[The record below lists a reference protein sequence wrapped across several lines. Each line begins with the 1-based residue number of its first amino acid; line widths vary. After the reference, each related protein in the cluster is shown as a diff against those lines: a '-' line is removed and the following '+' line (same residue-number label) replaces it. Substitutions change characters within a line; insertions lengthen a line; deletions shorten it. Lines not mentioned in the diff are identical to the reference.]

1 MRAMLDAHP
10 DVRCGEETRV
20 IPRILG
26 LRAQWKRSEKVRFS
40 GSLTAGPSAASGFAS
55 VVDED
60 RSILLPYYE
69 FTLYGRLIRLNPGE
83 KSIDSE

>member
-26 LRAQWKRSEKVRFS
+26 MRGQWKNSEKEAKRLLEAGLTDDVSDVKRLFRNFS
-40 GSLTAGPSAASGFAS
+40 MYF
-55 VVDED
+55 
-60 RSILLPYYE
+60 
-69 FTLYGRLIRLNPGE
+69 
-83 KSIDSE
+83 

>member
-26 LRAQWKRSEKVRFS
+26 MRGQWKNSEKEAKRLLEAGLNDEVSDENVFS
-40 GSLTAGPSAASGFAS
+40 VYLEIFKYFFN
-55 VVDED
+55 V
-60 RSILLPYYE
+60 ILKH
-69 FTLYGRLIRLNPGE
+69 IC
-83 KSIDSE
+83 